1 MSDYVPGLDGIIA
14 TKSAVSS
21 LDGAN
26 GVLAYRG
33 YPIED
38 LAANS
43 TFEET
48 ALLMLDGELP
58 TQAALDA
65 FTAKLRANYAIDSA
79 IINMMKALPADMHPM
94 AVLQAASAAMD
105 GVYTSEQGD
114 ESYNDAMTIRL
125 LAQYGTIVA
134 AWEAVRAGKEPVAP
148 REDLSYA
155 ANFLYML
162 RGGEE
167 AAEADVKMMD
177 ICLILHIEHTINAS
191 TFTAMVTASAL
202 TRPALVMASAIGTLA
217 GPLHGGANERVLNM
231 LNEIGTAD
239 KAEAWIDNALANKNV
254 IWGMG
259 HREYAVKDPRAKIL
273 EKLLRQYGEDKGTVS
288 PLFGAALKV
297 EEICEAR
304 LGAKGVYPNVD
315 FYSGILY
322 QEMQIP
328 VDQYTPIFTMA
339 RVVGWLAHWHE
350 QIANNR
356 IFRPT
361 QIYVG
366 AEQRSYKPVAE
377 R

>member
-26 GVLAYRG
+26 GILAYRG

-38 LAANS
+38 LAENS
-43 TFEET
+43 TFEEAT
-48 ALLMLDGELP
+48 ALMLGGELP
-58 TQAALDA
+58 SQAELDA
-65 FTAKLRANYAIDSA
+65 FTAKLRVNYAIDAS
-79 IINMMKALPADMHPM
+79 IINMMKALPKDMHPM
-94 AVLQAASAAMD
+94 AVLQAASSVMD
-105 GVYTSEQGD
+105 GVYTAEQGG
-114 ESYNDAMTIRL
+114 ESYNNDMTVRL
-125 LAQYGTIVA
+125 IAQYGTIVA
-134 AWEAVRAGKEPVAP
+134 AWDAIRAGKEPVAP

-155 ANFLYML
+155 ANFMYML

-167 AAEADVKMMD
+167 ASEADVKMMD

-191 TFTAMVTASAL
+191 TFTAMVTGSAL
-202 TRPALVMASAIGTLA
+202 ARPALVMSSAIGTLA

-231 LNEIGTAD
+231 LNEIETAD
-239 KAEAWIDNALANKNV
+239 KAEAWIDNALSNKNV

-273 EKLLRQYGEDKGTVS
+273 EKLLRKYGEDKGSVS

-297 EEICEAR
+297 EEICEER

-322 QEMQIP
+322 QEMGIP
-328 VDQYTPIFTMA
+328 VDLYTPMFTMA

-366 AEQRSYKPVAE
+366 AEKRNYVEMAK